1 MTSVDILGL
10 IATCLTTASFVFQ
23 VVHTYKS
30 RDVSGVSLPTYATIT
45 VGLALWIVYG
55 VARDDMPLIVANC
68 VMVCLTGAIMVM
80 KIIYGKKST

>member
-1 MTSVDILGL
+1 MTYIDLLGL

-30 RDVSGVSLPTYATIT
+30 RDVSGVSLPTYATIS

-55 VARDDMPLIVANC
+55 VLRADMPLIVANC
-68 VMVCLTGAIMVM
+68 VMVCLTSAIVVM
-80 KIIYGKKST
+80 KIKFDKK

>member
-1 MTSVDILGL
+1 MTWVDFLGL

-45 VGLALWIVYG
+45 AGLALWIAYG
-55 VARDDMPLIVANC
+55 IARNDMPLILANC

-80 KIIYGKKST
+80 KIRFSKK

>member
-1 MTSVDILGL
+1 MSWVDVLGYV
-10 IATCLTTASFVFQ
+10 AMCLTTASFVFQ

-30 RDVSGVSLPTYATIT
+30 KDVSGVSLSTYATIT

-55 VARDDMPLIVANC
+55 VARGDVPLIVANC

-80 KIIYGKKST
+80 KIAYSK